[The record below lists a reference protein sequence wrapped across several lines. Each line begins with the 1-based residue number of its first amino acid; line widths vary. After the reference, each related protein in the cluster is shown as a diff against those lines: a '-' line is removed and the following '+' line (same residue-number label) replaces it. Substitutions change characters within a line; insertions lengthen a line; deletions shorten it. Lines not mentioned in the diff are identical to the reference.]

1 MPPIKKSWPRVR
13 ASKNGAGEESWV
25 VDLRPHGK
33 REYYPSREAAEDAA
47 RMARMQ
53 RERGNILVR
62 VLKKSW
68 PRVRA
73 SRNGAG
79 EESWVVDLR
88 PHGKREY
95 YASRREAEAAA
106 HVARMQH
113 ERGKVLVSA
122 VLSKRQIL
130 DAQVAFSLLKGI
142 NVTLTEVVCDY
153 LDRHH
158 SNASFSLVGTPRFNG
173 P

>member
-13 ASKNGAGEESWV
+13 VGKNGAGEESWV

-47 RMARMQ
+47 RIARMQ
-53 RERGNILVR
+53 RERGNVLVR

-73 SRNGAG
+73 SKNGAG
-79 EESWVVDLR
+79 EESWVVDRR
-88 PHGKREY
+88 PHGKCEY
-95 YASRREAEAAA
+95 YASRQEAEAAA

-113 ERGKVLVSA
+113 
-122 VLSKRQIL
+122 
-130 DAQVAFSLLKGI
+130 
-142 NVTLTEVVCDY
+142 
-153 LDRHH
+153 
-158 SNASFSLVGTPRFNG
+158 
-173 P
+173 

>member
-1 MPPIKKSWPRVR
+1 MQRERGKVLVRVLKKSWPRVR

-25 VDLRPHGK
+25 VDLRPHCK
-33 REYYPSREAAEDAA
+33 REYYISR
-47 RMARMQ
+47 Q
-53 RERGNILVR
+53 
-62 VLKKSW
+62 
-68 PRVRA
+68 
-73 SRNGAG
+73 
-79 EESWVVDLR
+79 
-88 PHGKREY
+88 
-95 YASRREAEAAA
+95 EAEAAA

-130 DAQVAFSLLKGI
+130 DAQVAFNLLKGT

-158 SNASFSLVGTPRFNG
+158 SSASSSLVGPPRSNG